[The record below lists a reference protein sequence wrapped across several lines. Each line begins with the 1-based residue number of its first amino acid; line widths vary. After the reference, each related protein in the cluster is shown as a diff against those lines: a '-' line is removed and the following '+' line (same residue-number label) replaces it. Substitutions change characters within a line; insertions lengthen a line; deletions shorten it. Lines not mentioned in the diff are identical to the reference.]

1 MSDVWY
7 NLDDN
12 IKMTLYAIG
21 YVGACLALSYAM
33 YKVFAAMVGKAVASE
48 LIKAGIVTVL

>member
-1 MSDVWY
+1 MSDVW
-7 NLDDN
+7 DDLN
-12 IKMTLYAIG
+12 DNVKLTLYAIG